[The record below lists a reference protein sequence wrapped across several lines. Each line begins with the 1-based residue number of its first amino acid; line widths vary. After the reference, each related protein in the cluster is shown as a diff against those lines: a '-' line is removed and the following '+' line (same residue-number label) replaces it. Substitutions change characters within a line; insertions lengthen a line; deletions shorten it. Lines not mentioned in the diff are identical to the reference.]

1 MALAKKCDRCGKFYD
16 HYPIDDTVRQYNAVR
31 TIQKKFTG
39 ETKNSHAAYDLCPEC
54 MASFAHWFKNE
65 PMTFNEIRNTVGL
78 EPIRDCDDVAMEWIR
93 LFSEKEK
100 KNNAEN

>member
-16 HYPIDDTVRQYNAVR
+16 HYPIDDTVLQYNAVR
-31 TIQKKFTG
+31 MIQKKFTG

-54 MASFAHWFKNE
+54 MASFTHWFKNE

-78 EPIRDCDDVAMEWIR
+78 EPITDGNGV
-93 LFSEKEK
+93 FTQFYSVKE